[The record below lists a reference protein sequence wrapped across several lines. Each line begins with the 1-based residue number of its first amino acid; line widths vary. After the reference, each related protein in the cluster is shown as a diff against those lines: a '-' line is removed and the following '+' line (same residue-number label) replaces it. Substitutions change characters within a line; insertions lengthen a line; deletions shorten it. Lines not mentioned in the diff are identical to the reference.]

1 VQNSPAPCAGG
12 QTIQS
17 GGEAGR
23 APAADFEQPG
33 PRFPLDRPNP
43 YYRKVRTAP
52 RVTRIFIGTG
62 LVIGGLFGFLP
73 VLGVWMIPLGLVV
86 MFFDLPWVI
95 PSLDDNHPSHRGL
108 LLAR

>member
-1 VQNSPAPCAGG
+1 MQNSPAPCAGG
-12 QTIQS
+12 QTTRS

-62 LVIGGLFGFLP
+62 LVIGGPFGFLP

-86 MFFDLPWVI
+86 MFFDLP
-95 PSLDDNHPSHRGL
+95 
-108 LLAR
+108 